1 VGSRDRVLVIGGT
14 GLIGREL
21 VAQLIARGSEVRV
34 MSRRPRAGDIPMVR
48 GDVSDR
54 ESVRAAAEG
63 CSVVYDLSLGGGAT
77 WDDYLRDI
85 VGGARNV
92 AEVCLEKGVRRLVW
106 TSTTAALHL
115 SARGSIDETA
125 GPDSKPERRSWYAR
139 SKILAE
145 KTLLALHKDRGL
157 PVVIVRPGIVVGRG
171 SKLAHPGVGTWRS
184 PTACEVVGP
193 GSTPLPFVLVD
204 DVAGAM
210 VLAKD
215 ADSVD
220 GATFNLAG
228 DVRPS
233 AAQWLAWAAER
244 SRRNFRLVPQSI
256 AGIQAFRTSVWL
268 GKLLLRRRDNQ
279 WQSYWELK
287 NAPQRTQLDCSA
299 AKARLGWQPVADES
313 EFVRRAID
321 LHIPQPKPGDLR
333 F

>member
-1 VGSRDRVLVIGGT
+1 LGSRDRILVIGGT
-14 GLIGREL
+14 GFIGREL
-21 VAQLIARGSEVRV
+21 VTQLIARGSDVRV
-34 MSRRPRAGDIPMVR
+34 LSRRPRAGDVPMVR
-48 GDVSDR
+48 GEVADR
-54 ESVRAAAEG
+54 ESLRAATDG
-63 CSVVYDLSLGGGAT
+63 VTVVYDLSLGGGPT
-77 WDDYLRDI
+77 WDDYLRDF

-92 AEVCLEKGVRRLVW
+92 AEVCLERGVRRLIY

-115 SARGSIDETA
+115 SARGAIDESA
-125 GPDSKPERRSWYAR
+125 GPDGKPERRSWYAR
-139 SKILAE
+139 GKILAE

-184 PTACEVVGP
+184 PTVCEVVGP

-204 DVAGAM
+204 DVAAAM

-215 ADSVD
+215 ADGVE

-233 AAQWLAWAAER
+233 AAQWVAWAGER
-244 SRRNFRLVPQSI
+244 SRRNFRLVTQSI
-256 AGIQAFRTSVWL
+256 AGIQAFRTTVWL
-268 GKLLLRRRDNQ
+268 GKSLLRRKDNE

-287 NAPQRTQLDCSA
+287 NAPQRTQLDCAA
-299 AKARLGWQPVADES
+299 AKARLGWEPVADES

-321 LHIPQPKPGDLR
+321 LHIPAPKPGDLR